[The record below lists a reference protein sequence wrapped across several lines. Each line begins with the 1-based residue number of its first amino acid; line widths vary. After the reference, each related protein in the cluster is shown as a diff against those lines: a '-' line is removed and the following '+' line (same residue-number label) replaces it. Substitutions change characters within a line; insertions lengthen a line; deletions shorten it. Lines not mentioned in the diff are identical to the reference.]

1 MLIKLSINQISRY
14 LFEITI
20 TNIIKSKTKTR
31 PNQNKSNVK
40 GLNQEKAKEDS
51 IKRKKKNGRLSLKTK

>member
-1 MLIKLSINQISRY
+1 MLIKLSTNQISRY

-20 TNIIKSKTKTR
+20 INIIKSETKTR

-51 IKRKKKNGRLSLKTK
+51 IKRKKKKIEG

>member
-1 MLIKLSINQISRY
+1 MLIKLSTNQISRY

-20 TNIIKSKTKTR
+20 INIIKSETETR

-51 IKRKKKNGRLSLKTK
+51 IKRKKKKIEGWV